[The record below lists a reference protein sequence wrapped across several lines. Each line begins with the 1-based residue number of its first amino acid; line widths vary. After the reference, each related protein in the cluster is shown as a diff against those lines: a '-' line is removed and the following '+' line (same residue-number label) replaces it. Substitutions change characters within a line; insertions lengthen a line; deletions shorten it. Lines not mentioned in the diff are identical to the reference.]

1 MTEERVAGGFGLE
14 VFAGGL
20 AAVTAALIGSG
31 LGVTG
36 TVAGA
41 GIASV
46 VSTLAAALYLRSARR
61 VAVRPA
67 TRTGED
73 RPKPARRVPGWPV
86 LVTGGVLAFLLGML
100 VITGVEWVRG
110 APLSGGQ
117 GTTIG
122 AIVAPRPHGAPP
134 PVEESVPVTGT
145 PESTTATPAPTTTT
159 TTTPPATSTT
169 TTSSP
174 SATTTTTTGHSEPDQ
189 PPETGPTR

>member
-1 MTEERVAGGFGLE
+1 MTEKRKAGGLGLE
-14 VFAGGL
+14 VLAGGL
-20 AAVTAALIGSG
+20 AAVTAAMIGSS

-36 TVAGA
+36 TVLGA

-46 VSTLAAALYLRSARR
+46 VSTVAAALYLRSARS
-61 VAVRPA
+61 VAVRAA
-67 TRTGED
+67 TRTGEE
-73 RPKPARRVPGWPV
+73 RPPRTPRVPGWPV
-86 LVTGGVLAFLLGML
+86 LVAGGIVAFVFGML

-122 AIVAPRPHGAPP
+122 AIVAPRPHRSPP

-145 PESTTATPAPTTTT
+145 REST
-159 TTTPPATSTT
+159 TTTPAATT
-169 TTSSP
+169 TTSTPPTSQTTTTMSSP